1 MYNIKDKE
9 EARKIYQAVIDGRIT
24 GKQAEN
30 ARESLLK
37 FNRLSQPSTIGEKAH
52 TAGLAVQTGITA
64 DLLGAPVDLANFV
77 LQKLGVVSEG
87 NVPHFG
93 SEAIAYNLR
102 NLGMA
107 VPKTE
112 DLPFDQ
118 RAAARGGR
126 TTGQA
131 LGMAAPFF
139 GVSSRLSAAQAAA
152 PTVASG
158 SVAKNILTDM
168 VKDTAKSPARMAAL
182 EGGASVGAGAG
193 RTLAETVDPGNET
206 LGLISELVGGI
217 GAPLTLARTMARKT
231 GDAAQAFTPEG
242 RNRRAA
248 KLVKDKLEEGGYL
261 SKDDALLADE
271 QVMTLAKQLRDVDEG
286 FYGTTAQVTQDP
298 KARDVFSTLE
308 STLLKSPNVPAKVKS
323 DFAEGTKSTAQK
335 FDEAFRKMN
344 NSTDPFVVK
353 AAQEMRIEYFNKN
366 LDKRLDNARNRM
378 DDAISKALTK
388 NPEDA
393 VKASAEARSILDK
406 ELKLARSTESKL
418 WNEVDKSVNAP
429 TEETIKAF
437 NSVKN
442 EIGPAEQIVKPLE
455 AFMKG
460 LVKREG
466 VDFQPGRSGNFRSAK
481 ELFRK
486 RSVTLGLARQA
497 TATSRFNDARLLNKI
512 ADGMLSDLNK
522 VTDATTKVAREFSR
536 DLNEK
541 FNTKFV
547 RGLRK
552 EEPGV
557 LFEKA
562 TQGSDAQRAF
572 NMQALKRTTER
583 LVDPMEVAQT
593 KRAMEKLQRDFME
606 SAAARTVDRVTG
618 QVEPAAF
625 SKFIKNNQ
633 LTLKETGMLDDLT
646 NIDKQVQLSKILQK
660 TANDPKRGR
669 AFVEKKSLAAQI
681 RGGSDDLN
689 EVVSK
694 AFDSPH
700 QVNAFR
706 DLSRTVKRGK
716 NADAMEGLRHAI
728 FDELIRRSTTKMPFK
743 QLSDEPIELISG
755 TKLKEVLETVAQG
768 KSVRQNLLDSG
779 LISRAQ
785 SENLDKVIAKAKV
798 FESAMGNKKRM
809 DELIKIG
816 DGLINLFARV
826 AGSKVGANSAIGQI
840 GGGSTLQAQ
849 AAFSG
854 LGQKLLE
861 KVPALKI
868 HGVLTDAMRNPALM
882 SDLLRYTPKS
892 PKRVLSRI
900 NAYLLQAGLTDLDNQ
915 DN

>member
-77 LQKLGVVSEG
+77 LQKLGVVREG
-87 NVPHFG
+87 NIPFGG

-131 LGMAAPFF
+131 LGMAAPVF

-182 EGGASVGAGAG
+182 ETGGAVGAGAG

-206 LGLISELVGGI
+206 AGTIAEIGGGI
-217 GAPLTLARTMARKT
+217 LAPLTLARTMARKT
-231 GDAAQAFTPEG
+231 GDAAQAFTPAG
-242 RNRRAA
+242 RKERAA

-271 QVMTLAKQLRDVDEG
+271 QVMTLAKQLRNVDEG

-353 AAQEMRIEYFNKN
+353 AAQEMRIEYFGKN

-418 WNEVDKSVNAP
+418 WNEVDKSVPSP
-429 TEETIKAF
+429 TDDTIRAF
-437 NSVKN
+437 KSIKD
-442 EIGPAEQIVKPLE
+442 EISPDEQVMKPLE
-455 AFMKG
+455 SFIQGVIKRSEEG
-460 LVKREG
+460 L
-466 VDFQPGRSGNFRSAK
+466 QISAK

-486 RSVTLGLARQA
+486 RSVALSQARQA
-497 TATSRFNDARLLNKI
+497 TATGRFNDARMLNKI

-522 VTDATTKVAREFSR
+522 VTDVTTKVAREFSR

-562 TQGSDAQRAF
+562 TQGSDAQTAF

-606 SAAARTVDRVTG
+606 SAAARTVDPVTG
-618 QVEPAAF
+618 QVKPAAF
-625 SKFIKNNQ
+625 SKFIKSNQ
-633 LTLKETGMLDDLT
+633 LTLRETGMLDDLT
-646 NIDKQVQLSKILQK
+646 NIDKQVQLSKTLQN
-660 TANDPKRGR
+660 TAKRGR

-694 AFDSPH
+694 AFDSPY

-706 DLSRTVKRGK
+706 DLSRTVKRGN

-785 SENLDKVIAKAKV
+785 SENLDKVIAKAEV
-798 FESAMGNKKRM
+798 FEKAMGNKKRM
-809 DELIKIG
+809 DELIKTG

-849 AAFSG
+849 AAFSR

-868 HGVLTDAMRNPALM
+868 QGVLTDAMRNPVLM

-892 PKRVLSRI
+892 PKRALSRI

>member
-37 FNRLSQPSTIGEKAH
+37 FNRLSQPSTIGEKAR
-52 TAGLAVQTGITA
+52 TAALELQTGLVTIPGQA
-64 DLLGAPVDLANFV
+64 VDLANFV
-77 LQKLGVVSEG
+77 LQKVGLVPEG
-87 NVPHFG
+87 NVAFG
-93 SEAIAYNLR
+93 SSQAIEQNLR
-102 NLGMA
+102 GLGMA
-107 VPKTE
+107 APKTE

-118 RAAARGGR
+118 RAAAAGGK
-126 TTGQA
+126 TAGQA

-139 GVSSRLSAAQAAA
+139 GAASRLSAAQAAA

-168 VKDTAKSPARMAAL
+168 VKDTAKSPGRMLAL
-182 EGGASVGAGAG
+182 EAGGAGGAGAG
-193 RTLAETVDPGNET
+193 RALAESAAPGNET
-206 LGLISELVGGI
+206 AGMIAEIGGGI
-217 GAPLTLARTMARKT
+217 LAPLTLARTMARKT

-271 QVMTLAKQLRDVDEG
+271 QVMALAKQLRDVDEG

-353 AAQEMRIEYFNKN
+353 AAQEMRIRYFKKN

-497 TATSRFNDARLLNKI
+497 TATLRFNDARMLNKI

-562 TQGSDAQRAF
+562 TQGSDAQTAF

-606 SAAARTVDRVTG
+606 SAAARTVDPVTG
-618 QVEPAAF
+618 QVKPAAF
-625 SKFIKNNQ
+625 SKFIKSNQ

-646 NIDKQVQLSKILQK
+646 NIDKQVQLSKTLQD
-660 TANDPKRGR
+660 TAKRRR

-694 AFDSPH
+694 AFDSPY

-809 DELIKIG
+809 DELIKTG

-826 AGSKVGANSAIGQI
+826 AGSKVGANSVIGEI

-868 HGVLTDAMRNPALM
+868 QGVLTDALRNPALM

-892 PKRVLSRI
+892 PKRALSRI

>member
-1 MYNIKDKE
+1 MYNIKDRREAEIIAKAINDGKLTG
-9 EARKIYQAVIDGRIT
+9 EAR
-24 GKQAEN
+24 EN
-30 ARESLLK
+30 AVAALRK
-37 FNRLSQPSTIGEKAH
+37 FDRLSQPSTTTQK
-52 TAGLAVQTGITA
+52 TATTGASVQTGI
-64 DLLGAPVDLANFV
+64 GKSVGSPVDLANFI
-77 LQKLGVVSEG
+77 LEKLGVVPEG

-93 SEAIAYNLR
+93 SEAIAHNMR
-102 NLGMA
+102 NLGIGVA
-107 VPKTE
+107 KTE

-118 RAAARGGR
+118 RALARGGE

-158 SVAKNILTDM
+158 YGQASRSLQTGKQLLSDM

-182 EGGASVGAGAG
+182 ETGGAVGAGAG

-206 LGLISELVGGI
+206 LGLISELVLGI

-271 QVMTLAKQLRDVDEG
+271 QVLALAKQLRDVDEG

-418 WNEVDKSVNAP
+418 WNEVDKSVPSP
-429 TEETIKAF
+429 TEDTIRAF
-437 NSVKN
+437 KSIKD
-442 EIGPAEQIVKPLE
+442 EISPDEQVMKPLE
-455 AFMKG
+455 SFIQGVIKRSEEG
-460 LVKREG
+460 L
-466 VDFQPGRSGNFRSAK
+466 QISAK

-486 RSVTLGLARQA
+486 RSVALSQARQA
-497 TATSRFNDARLLNKI
+497 TATGRFNDARMLNKI

-522 VTDATTKVAREFSR
+522 VTDVTTKVAREFSR

-562 TQGSDAQRAF
+562 TQGSDAQTAF

-606 SAAARTVDRVTG
+606 SAAARTVDPVTG
-618 QVEPAAF
+618 QVKPAAF
-625 SKFIKNNQ
+625 SKFIKSNQ

-646 NIDKQVQLSKILQK
+646 NIDKQVQLSKTLQD
-660 TANDPKRGR
+660 TAKRGR

-694 AFDSPH
+694 AFDSPY

-785 SENLDKVIAKAKV
+785 SENLDKVIGKAEV

-809 DELIKIG
+809 DELINTG
-816 DGLINLFARV
+816 DGWINLLSRGVGAQLGAKTV
-826 AGSKVGANSAIGQI
+826 AGKGAPLLMAGA
-840 GGGSTLQAQ
+840 GSRAAQ
-849 AAFSG
+849 RLF
-854 LGQKLLE
+854 E

-868 HGVLTDAMRNPALM
+868 QGVLTEAMRNPALM

-892 PKRVLSRI
+892 PKRALSRI